1 MHVNEALDVITTN
14 RYLTVT
20 SSTATDK
27 NIQTITTFFCIKPPL
42 SLFLISSIFMSR
54 CRALWGRGSV
64 MITMIP
70 GSRYVCS
77 THAREDDSTDDREE
91 RILAVLGIIGTILN
105 LLVVIFVY
113 IYTSVT

>member
-1 MHVNEALDVITTN
+1 MSAIINLFPF
-14 RYLTVT
+14 
-20 SSTATDK
+20 SSLSY
-27 NIQTITTFFCIKPPL
+27 FHLPLCL
-42 SLFLISSIFMSR
+42 SLSPR
-54 CRALWGRGSV
+54 RRALWGWGSV
-64 MITMIP
+64 MVTMVP

-77 THAREDDSTDDREE
+77 AHAREEDSTNDREE

>member
-1 MHVNEALDVITTN
+1 MFASVSVH
-14 RYLTVT
+14 
-20 SSTATDK
+20 
-27 NIQTITTFFCIKPPL
+27 PL
-42 SLFLISSIFMSR
+42 HLLCSASR
-54 CRALWGRGSV
+54 QRALWRWGCV
-64 MITMIP
+64 MVTMVP

-77 THAREDDSTDDREE
+77 THAREEDSTNDREE

>member
-1 MHVNEALDVITTN
+1 MNLFF
-14 RYLTVT
+14 L
-20 SSTATDK
+20 SS
-27 NIQTITTFFCIKPPL
+27 FSFPL
-42 SLFLISSIFMSR
+42 ASLLSPSLLSSYSSIPIFR
-54 CRALWGRGSV
+54 RRALWGWGSV
-64 MITMIP
+64 MVTMVP

-77 THAREDDSTDDREE
+77 AHAREEDSTNDREE